1 MAPMNEFSL
10 LRKIEMDIDRKGFH
24 LIVIKGPNSEFLY
37 SHSIGLYKLG
47 QPELVFMNSSIE
59 QADTLLRTLVE
70 QAQDLPEIEPSMML
84 RIGKSVFSTTPVNPS
99 ITKTLLKHTEL
110 IKGAEQIACINRIQS
125 GFKRL
130 N

>member
-59 QADTLLRTLVE
+59 QAE
-70 QAQDLPEIEPSMML
+70 E
-84 RIGKSVFSTTPVNPS
+84 F
-99 ITKTLLKHTEL
+99 TEL
-110 IKGAEQIACINRIQS
+110 CDVKKTVICHHAPYRSDTDIDELKAKISSGRIS
-125 GFKRL
+125 FGCEKMSFDI
-130 N
+130 